1 MKLSP
6 YFRVFEEEANT
17 WEDKLNRILA
27 LFDVWID
34 VQRRWVY
41 LEGIFT
47 GSADIKVLLP
57 VETSRFVSISTEF
70 LTLMKKVGKSPM
82 VMDVLNIQ
90 GVQRSL
96 ERLADLLAKIQK
108 ALGEYLERERAS
120 FPRFY
125 FVGDEDLLEIIG
137 NSKNIARLQKHFKKM
152 FAGIASVLVDESG
165 AVINGIASPEGEEV
179 VFDSPVSTIEN
190 PRINEWLTE
199 MEKQM
204 RLTLAKNLAKAVQ
217 NAKPFRYK

>member
-6 YFRVFEEEANT
+6 YFRVFEEEANS

-90 GVQRSL
+90 GVQVRDSYFSSL
-96 ERLADLLAKIQK
+96 KCLKEFSPAFRTSSI
-108 ALGEYLERERAS
+108 
-120 FPRFY
+120 
-125 FVGDEDLLEIIG
+125 
-137 NSKNIARLQKHFKKM
+137 FKKK
-152 FAGIASVLVDESG
+152 FRVT
-165 AVINGIASPEGEEV
+165 EV
-179 VFDSPVSTIEN
+179 
-190 PRINEWLTE
+190 
-199 MEKQM
+199 
-204 RLTLAKNLAKAVQ
+204 A
-217 NAKPFRYK
+217 

>member
-6 YFRVFEEEANT
+6 YFRVFEEEANS

-90 GVQRSL
+90 GVQVRCW
-96 ERLADLLAKIQK
+96 
-108 ALGEYLERERAS
+108 
-120 FPRFY
+120 
-125 FVGDEDLLEIIG
+125 FV
-137 NSKNIARLQKHFKKM
+137 S
-152 FAGIASVLVDESG
+152 SS
-165 AVINGIASPEGEEV
+165 S
-179 VFDSPVSTIEN
+179 SCY
-190 PRINEWLTE
+190 
-199 MEKQM
+199 ME
-204 RLTLAKNLAKAVQ
+204 
-217 NAKPFRYK
+217 F

>member
-6 YFRVFEEEANT
+6 YFRVFEEEANS

-90 GVQRSL
+90 GVQVRN
-96 ERLADLLAKIQK
+96 
-108 ALGEYLERERAS
+108 
-120 FPRFY
+120 Y
-125 FVGDEDLLEIIG
+125 F
-137 NSKNIARLQKHFKKM
+137 S
-152 FAGIASVLVDESG
+152 
-165 AVINGIASPEGEEV
+165 
-179 VFDSPVSTIEN
+179 
-190 PRINEWLTE
+190 
-199 MEKQM
+199 
-204 RLTLAKNLAKAVQ
+204 
-217 NAKPFRYK
+217 